1 MHSVSQL
8 RARIGRPIA
17 GLLAGLFICLS
28 TPQQVAAETSAK
40 EIAPVLIQLMESGAP
55 AGEEGTQALA
65 EALRD
70 FYRAR
75 SGAPLWFGA
84 GAEGQARLA
93 AGLEVLADAGS
104 EGIDPNDY
112 RLSLLAGG
120 LAEAAKSDDAATL
133 AATELQATLGLLR
146 YARDVSVG
154 RTGPARTDPNVFV
167 AAKTFDPAPVL
178 NAFADPAANPGDVL
192 RAMPPSHREYA
203 GLRDALRRY
212 TELRGEPRR
221 VDEGPALKPGM
232 RDPRVAQM
240 RTRLAFF
247 GDLGATG
254 AEADPELY
262 TPLLAQAVR
271 RFQTRHGLETDAI
284 AGAQTLGALNVA
296 KSERLHTIRLNMER
310 WRWLPHELGER
321 FVLVN
326 IAGFQAEMVEDGRVV
341 DQMRAVVGRTYRM
354 TPVFSDRI
362 SYVEVNPTWTVPPK
376 IARKD
381 LLPRIKADPGY
392 LAEGGYEVFAGWGEG
407 AARLDPSSIDW
418 SRYGEGYFPFRLR
431 QRPGPKNALGEVKVM
446 FPNRFDVYLHD
457 TPARELFQRSVR
469 AYSSGC
475 IRLERPFDMVN
486 WLMNVTGGPGPGE
499 IDSLRESRKTAVVGL
514 PDTVPV
520 HLIYAT
526 AWTSP
531 GGNVHFRHDIY
542 NRDRLLNRSLQAR

>member
-1 MHSVSQL
+1 MYRVFFS
-8 RARIGRPIA
+8 RIRIGGPIA
-17 GLLAGLFICLS
+17 GLLAGFVLS
-28 TPQQVAAETSAK
+28 FAAVQPAAAQAAADD
-40 EIAPVLIQLMESGAP
+40 IAGALTGLLESGAP
-55 AGEEGTQALA
+55 PGA
-65 EALRD
+65 EDPRGMARAVRD
-70 FYRAR
+70 FYLAR
-75 SGAPLWFGA
+75 SGQPLWFGTGA
-84 GAEGQARLA
+84 GGQARLA
-93 AGLEVLADAGS
+93 AGLDVLANAGR
-104 EGIDPNDY
+104 EGLEPLDY

-120 LAEAAKSDDAATL
+120 LPEAAKSDDPATL

-212 TELRGEPRR
+212 AELRGEPRR

-254 AEADPELY
+254 AETDPELY
-262 TPLLAQAVR
+262 TPLLTQAVR

-284 AGAQTLGALNVA
+284 AGAQTLGALNVS

-381 LLPRIKADPGY
+381 LLPKIMADPGY

-418 SRYGEGYFPFRLR
+418 SRYGEGNFPFRLR
-431 QRPGPKNALGEVKVM
+431 QTPGPKNALGEVKVM

-514 PDTVPV
+514 PETVPV